1 MRCDCNDYTQS
12 PTAPALKRRG
22 DEPMETL
29 WQDIRFGFR
38 ILFKSPA
45 FTIVAAL
52 SLALGIGAN
61 TAVFSIINASLLKPL
76 PVEEPTALVSLFT
89 TDVKNPGNLPTSHLN
104 YVDYRDQNQV
114 FSGLLAYSFAQLSL
128 TRGETTEPVF
138 GLVVSGNYFDV
149 LGVKAALGRAF
160 MPDEDKTP
168 GAQPVVVLSHGLWQ
182 RSFGG
187 DTNLV
192 GKTISLNRHDFTVIG
207 IAPEGFTGT
216 NLGPGPDLW
225 VPMMMHDQAQPGFDW
240 YNERR
245 GLFLNLIGRLKPGVS
260 VEQAQASLKN
270 FAGQLAQSFPKD
282 NEGRGAKV
290 VPLLQARIDPDGSG
304 QLLLASGVMMA
315 VVALVL
321 LIACANIANLLLARA
336 SARRKEIAMRLAL
349 GAGRARLIRQ
359 LLTESLVLSLVGGV
373 VGFLVAFWAKDM
385 LRSFDPVGMGP
396 NAPPVAT
403 LNFRVLGFTLLV
415 SLLSGVIFGLAPAL
429 QASKP
434 DLALTLKGET
444 SAPDRRAFG
453 FNLRK
458 ALVVI
463 QVALSLV
470 SLISAGLFVRSL
482 RNAQAIKPGFITDNI
497 LLAGFNLGREGMAKP
512 QGVNFERQL
521 VERAAALPG
530 VQAVTIASSRPF
542 GGGTL
547 RTVFLEGQ
555 ASTPNGRGVLVQL
568 NNVGLRFFET
578 LGIPLLQ
585 GRDFSEQDGESAP
598 QVVIINETM
607 ARRFW
612 PNQDAIGKRF
622 KFFGEEFYREVVG
635 VARDTKYNGL
645 TEANT
650 PFIYVPLLQNCS
662 GAGTLHVRATG
673 DAAQITAAVR
683 GVAKELAANVP
694 LLNVQT
700 LSDRVDQ
707 SLDGQR
713 SQTRLLAFFG
723 LLALLLSSIGIYGV
737 MAYSVAQR
745 TREIGIRMAL
755 GARSQNVLSLVVRQ
769 GMALVMGGV
778 ALGLIAAFAVT
789 RLIGSLLFGVGAA
802 DSATFVAA
810 SLLLVGVAALA
821 GYLPARRATK
831 VDPLIALRQD

>member
-1 MRCDCNDYTQS
+1 
-12 PTAPALKRRG
+12 
-22 DEPMETL
+22 METL

-45 FTIVAAL
+45 FTLVAAL

-76 PVEEPTALVSLFT
+76 PVGEPERLASVFT
-89 TDVKNPGNLPTSHLN
+89 TDTKNPGNLPTSHLN

-114 FSGLLAYSFAQLSL
+114 FSGLLAYSFAQVSL

-149 LGVKAALGRAF
+149 LGVKAAMGRTF
-160 MPDEDKTP
+160 MPHEDKTP
-168 GAQPVVVLSHGLWQ
+168 GAHPVAVLSHGLWQ

-187 DTNLV
+187 DPNLV
-192 GKTISLNRHDFTVIG
+192 GKTISLNRHDFTVVG
-207 IAPEGFTGT
+207 IVPEGFTGT
-216 NLGPGPDLW
+216 DLGPGPDLW
-225 VPMMMHDQAQPGFDW
+225 VPMMMHEQAQPGLDW
-240 YNERR
+240 YDGRR

-260 VEQAQASLKN
+260 AEQAQASLKI

-282 NEGRGAKV
+282 NEGRSAKI

-373 VGFLVAFWAKDM
+373 VGFLVAFWAKNL
-385 LRSFDPVGMGP
+385 LRSFDPVGGGP

-429 QASKP
+429 QSSKP
-434 DLALTLKGET
+434 DLVLTLKGET
-444 SAPDRRAFG
+444 PAPTRRAFG

-482 RNAQAIKPGFITDNI
+482 RNAQAINPGFITDNI

-512 QGVNFERQL
+512 QGVNFQRQL
-521 VERAAALPG
+521 VERVAALPG

-542 GGGTL
+542 GGGIL
-547 RTVFLEGQ
+547 RSVFLEGQ
-555 ASTPNGRGVLVQL
+555 APTPNGRGVLVQL
-568 NNVGLRFFET
+568 NNVELRFFET

-585 GRDFSEQDGESAP
+585 GRDFREQDGESAP

-650 PFIYVPLLQNCS
+650 PFIYVPLLQNYA

-673 DAAQITAAVR
+673 DAAQVTAAVR
-683 GVAKELAANVP
+683 GVAKELAPNLP

-755 GARSQNVLSLVVRQ
+755 GARSQNVLSLVVSQ

-778 ALGLIAAFAVT
+778 ALGLIGAFAVT
-789 RLIGSLLFGVGAA
+789 RLIGSLLFKVGAA
-802 DSATFVAA
+802 DPATFVAA
-810 SLLLVGVAALA
+810 SSLLVGVAALA

-831 VDPLIALRQD
+831 VDPLIALRHD

>member
-1 MRCDCNDYTQS
+1 
-12 PTAPALKRRG
+12 
-22 DEPMETL
+22 METI

-38 ILFKSPA
+38 ILLKSPA
-45 FTIVAAL
+45 FTLVAAL

-61 TAVFSIINASLLKPL
+61 TAVFSIINASLLKQL
-76 PVEEPTALVSLFT
+76 PVEEPERLVSVFT
-89 TDVKNPGNLPTSHLN
+89 TDAKNPGNLPTSHLN

-114 FSGLLAYSFAQLSL
+114 FSSLLAYTFAQVSL

-160 MPDEDKTP
+160 LPNEDKTP
-168 GAQPVVVLSHGLWQ
+168 GASPVVVLSHGLWQ

-187 DTNLV
+187 DASLV
-192 GKTISLNRHDFTVIG
+192 GKTISLNRHDFTVVG
-207 IAPEGFTGT
+207 IFPEGFTGT
-216 NLGPGPDLW
+216 DLGPGPDLW
-225 VPMMMHDQAQPGFDW
+225 VPMMMHDQVQPGFDW

-245 GLFLNLIGRLKPGVS
+245 GLFLNLVGRLKPGVS
-260 VEQAQASLKN
+260 AEQAQASLKI

-282 NEGRGAKV
+282 NEGRGAKI

-304 QLLLASGVMMA
+304 QLLLASGVMMG

-359 LLTESLVLSLVGGV
+359 LLTESLVLSLVGGLA
-373 VGFLVAFWAKDM
+373 GFLTAFWARDL
-385 LRSFDPVGMGP
+385 LRSFDPVDGGP
-396 NAPPVAT
+396 NTPPVAT
-403 LNFRVLGFTLLV
+403 LNFRVLGFTLLI
-415 SLLSGVIFGLAPAL
+415 SLLSGIIFGLAPAL

-434 DLALTLKGET
+434 DLVLTLKGET
-444 SAPDRRAFG
+444 SAPVRRAFG
-453 FNLRK
+453 FNLRQV
-458 ALVVI
+458 LVVI

-470 SLISAGLFVRSL
+470 ALISAGLFVRSL
-482 RNAQAIKPGFITDNI
+482 RNAQTVNPGFITENI
-497 LLAGFNLGREGMAKP
+497 LLADFNLGREGIAKP
-512 QGVNFERQL
+512 QGVNFQRQL
-521 VERAAALPG
+521 VERVAALPG
-530 VQAVTIASSRPF
+530 AQAVTIASNSPF
-542 GGGTL
+542 GGGLL
-547 RTVFLEGQ
+547 RSVFLEDQ
-555 ASTPNGRGVLVQL
+555 APAPNGRGVLVQL

-578 LGIPLLQ
+578 LGIPLIA
-585 GRDFSEQDGESAP
+585 GRDFSEQDGENAP
-598 QVVIINETM
+598 RVVIINQTM
-607 ARRFW
+607 AKRFW

-622 KFFGEEFYREVVG
+622 RFFGDEFYREVIG

-645 TEANT
+645 TEASI
-650 PFIYVPLLQNCS
+650 PFIYAPLLQNYAD
-662 GAGTLHVRATG
+662 AGTLHVRATG
-673 DAAQITAAVR
+673 SAAQIAGAVR
-683 GVAKELAANVP
+683 GVAKDLAANVP

-700 LSDRVDQ
+700 LGDRIDQ
-707 SLDGQR
+707 SLDGTR
-713 SQTRLLAFFG
+713 AQTRLLAFFG

-769 GMALVMGGV
+769 GMTLVVSGV

-789 RLIGSLLFGVGAA
+789 RLVGSLLFGVGAA
-802 DSATFVAA
+802 DPATFVIA
-810 SLLLVGVAALA
+810 SLSLVGVAALA

>member
-1 MRCDCNDYTQS
+1 
-12 PTAPALKRRG
+12 
-22 DEPMETL
+22 METL
-29 WQDIRFGFR
+29 WQDVRFGFR

-45 FTIVAAL
+45 FTLVAAL

-61 TAVFSIINASLLKPL
+61 TAVFSIINDSLLKPL
-76 PVEEPTALVSLFT
+76 PVEEPGRLVSVFT
-89 TDVKNPGNLPTSHLN
+89 TDVKNPGNLSTSHLN

-114 FSGLLAYSFAQLSL
+114 FSGLLAYTFAQLSL
-128 TRGETTEPVF
+128 TKEETTEPVF

-149 LGVKAALGRAF
+149 LGVKAALGRTF
-160 MPDEDKTP
+160 MPDEDQTP
-168 GAQPVVVLSHGLWQ
+168 GAHPVVALSHGLWQ

-192 GKTISLNRHDFTVIG
+192 GKTISLNRHDFTVVG
-207 IAPEGFTGT
+207 IVPEGFTGT

-225 VPMMMHDQAQPGFDW
+225 VPMMMHDQVQPGFDW

-260 VEQAQASLKN
+260 VEQAQSSLKI
-270 FAGQLAQSFPKD
+270 FAGQLAQDYPRD
-282 NEGRGAKV
+282 NEGRSAKI

-304 QLLLASGVMMA
+304 QLMLASGMMMA

-336 SARRKEIAMRLAL
+336 SARRKEIAVRLAL
-349 GAGRARLIRQ
+349 GAGRRRLIRQ
-359 LLTESLVLSLVGGV
+359 LLTESLVLSLIGGV
-373 VGFLVAFWAKDM
+373 VGFLVAFWARDL
-385 LRSFDPVGMGP
+385 LRSFDPVGGGP
-396 NAPPVAT
+396 NAPPVAA
-403 LNFRVLGFTLLV
+403 LNFRVLGFTLLI

-434 DLALTLKGET
+434 DLVLTLKGET
-444 SAPDRRAFG
+444 SAAARRAFG

-482 RNAQAIKPGFITDNI
+482 RNAQAINPGFITDNI

-512 QGVNFERQL
+512 QGVNFQRQL
-521 VERAAALPG
+521 VERTAALPG
-530 VQAVTIASSRPF
+530 AQAVTIASGRPF
-542 GGGTL
+542 GGGIM
-547 RTVFLEGQ
+547 RSVFLEGQ
-555 ASTPNGRGVLVQL
+555 APTPNGRGVLVQL

-585 GRDFSEQDGESAP
+585 GRDFSEQDGEGAP

-612 PNQDAIGKRF
+612 PNQGAIGKRF
-622 KFFGEEFYREVVG
+622 KFFGDEFYREVVG
-635 VARDTKYNGL
+635 VARDTKYNSL

-650 PFIYVPLLQNCS
+650 PFIYVPLLQNYS
-662 GAGTLHVRATG
+662 DAGALHVRATG
-673 DAAQITAAVR
+673 DAAQISAAVR
-683 GVAKELAANVP
+683 GVAKELAPNLP

-700 LSDRVDQ
+700 LSDRIDQ
-707 SLDGQR
+707 SLNGQR

-789 RLIGSLLFGVGAA
+789 RLIGSLLFRITAA
-802 DSATFVAA
+802 DPVTFVIA
-810 SLLLVGVAALA
+810 SLLLVGVGALA

-831 VDPLIALRQD
+831 VDPLIALRHE

>member
-1 MRCDCNDYTQS
+1 
-12 PTAPALKRRG
+12 
-22 DEPMETL
+22 METL

-45 FTIVAAL
+45 FTLVAAL

-76 PVEEPTALVSLFT
+76 PVEEPERLVSLFT
-89 TDVKNPGNLPTSHLN
+89 TDVGRPGNLPTSHLN

-114 FSGLLAYSFAQLSL
+114 FSGLLAYTFAQVSL

-138 GLVVSGNYFDV
+138 GLVVSGDYFDV
-149 LGVKAALGRAF
+149 LGVKAASGRTF
-160 MPDEDKTP
+160 MPHEDKTP
-168 GAQPVVVLSHGLWQ
+168 GAHPVVVLSHGLWQ

-187 DTNLV
+187 DPNLV
-192 GKTISLNRHDFTVIG
+192 GKTISLNRHDFTVVG
-207 IAPEGFTGT
+207 IVPEGFTGID
-216 NLGPGPDLW
+216 LGPGPDLW

-240 YNERR
+240 YNTRR
-245 GLFLNLIGRLKPGVS
+245 GLFLILVGRLKPGVS
-260 VEQAQASLKN
+260 VSQAQASLKN
-270 FAGQLAQSFPKD
+270 FSGQLAQSYPKD
-282 NEGRGAKV
+282 NEGRSAKI

-304 QLLLASGVMMA
+304 QLLLASGVMMG

-373 VGFLVAFWAKDM
+373 VGFLVAFWAKDF
-385 LRSFDPVGMGP
+385 LGAFDPVGGGP

-415 SLLSGVIFGLAPAL
+415 SILSGVIFGLAPAL

-434 DLALTLKGET
+434 DLVLTLKGET
-444 SAPDRRAFG
+444 PAPARRAFG

-482 RNAQAIKPGFITDNI
+482 RNAQAVNPGFITDNI
-497 LLAGFNLGREGMAKP
+497 LLAGFNLGREGIARP
-512 QGVNFERQL
+512 QGVNFQRQL
-521 VERAAALPG
+521 VERASSLPG
-530 VQAVTIASSRPF
+530 AQSVTIASNRPF
-542 GGGTL
+542 GGGFL
-547 RTVFLEGQ
+547 RSVFLEGQ
-555 ASTPNGRGVLVQL
+555 APTERGVLVQV

-578 LGIPLLQ
+578 LGIQLIK
-585 GRDFSEQDGESAP
+585 GRDFTERDGENAP
-598 QVVIINETM
+598 QVVIVNETM

-612 PNQDAIGKRF
+612 PNQDAVGKRF

-635 VARDTKYNGL
+635 VARDTKYNNL

-650 PFIYVPLLQNCS
+650 PFIYRPLLQNYAD
-662 GAGTLHVRATG
+662 AGTLHVRATG
-673 DAAQITAAVR
+673 DAAQITAALR
-683 GVAKELAANVP
+683 GVVKELAPNLP

-700 LSDRVDQ
+700 LGDRIDQ

-745 TREIGIRMAL
+745 TREIGIRMAM
-755 GARSQNVLSLVVRQ
+755 GARSRNVLSLVVRQ
-769 GMALVMGGV
+769 GMTLVMGGI
-778 ALGLIAAFAVT
+778 ALGLVGAFAAT
-789 RLIGSLLFGVGAA
+789 RLIGSLLFGVTAA
-802 DSATFVAA
+802 DPATFVVA

-831 VDPLIALRQD
+831 VDPLIALRHD

>member
-1 MRCDCNDYTQS
+1 
-12 PTAPALKRRG
+12 
-22 DEPMETL
+22 METL

-45 FTIVAAL
+45 FTLVAAL

-61 TAVFSIINASLLKPL
+61 TAVFSIINASLLKPM
-76 PVEEPTALVSLFT
+76 PVEEPGRLVSLFT
-89 TDVKNPGNLPTSHLN
+89 TDTKNPGNHPTSHLN

-114 FSGLLAYSFAQLSL
+114 FSGLLAYTFAQVSL

-149 LGVKAALGRAF
+149 LGVKAAMGRTF
-160 MPDEDKTP
+160 MPHEDKTP
-168 GAQPVVVLSHGLWQ
+168 GAHPVAVLSHGLWQ

-187 DTNLV
+187 DPNLV
-192 GKTISLNRHDFTVIG
+192 GKTISLNRHDFTVVG
-207 IAPEGFTGT
+207 IVPEGFTGT
-216 NLGPGPDLW
+216 DLGPGPDLW
-225 VPMMMHDQAQPGFDW
+225 VPMMMHNQTQPGFDW
-240 YNERR
+240 YDTRR
-245 GLFLNLIGRLKPGVS
+245 GLFLNLVGRLNPGVS
-260 VEQAQASLKN
+260 ASQAQASLKI
-270 FAGQLAQSFPKD
+270 FAGQLAQSYPRD
-282 NEGRGAKV
+282 NEGRSAKV
-290 VPLLQARIDPDGSG
+290 IPLLQARIDPDGSG

-359 LLTESLVLSLVGGV
+359 LLTESLVLSSVGGV
-373 VGFLVAFWAKDM
+373 VGFLVAFWAKDL
-385 LRSFDPVGMGP
+385 LRSFDPVGGGP
-396 NAPPVAT
+396 NAPPIAT

-434 DLALTLKGET
+434 DLVLTLKGET
-444 SAPDRRAFG
+444 SAPARRAFG

-463 QVALSLV
+463 QVGLSLV

-482 RNAQAIKPGFITDNI
+482 RNAQAINPGFITDNI
-497 LLAGFNLGREGMAKP
+497 LLAGFNLGRDGMAKP
-512 QGVNFERQL
+512 QGVNFQRQL
-521 VERAAALPG
+521 AERVTALPG

-542 GGGTL
+542 GGGL
-547 RTVFLEGQ
+547 MRSVFLEGQ
-555 ASTPNGRGVLVQL
+555 APTPNGRGVLVQL

-585 GRDFSEQDGESAP
+585 GRDFSEQDGEGAP

-650 PFIYVPLLQNCS
+650 PFIYVPLLQNYS

-683 GVAKELAANVP
+683 GVVKELAPNVP

-707 SLDGQR
+707 SLNGQR
-713 SQTRLLAFFG
+713 LQTRLLAFFG

-802 DSATFVAA
+802 DPATFVAA

-831 VDPLIALRQD
+831 VDPLIALRHD

>member
-1 MRCDCNDYTQS
+1 
-12 PTAPALKRRG
+12 
-22 DEPMETL
+22 METL
-29 WQDIRFGFR
+29 WQDVRFGFR
-38 ILFKSPA
+38 ILLKSPA
-45 FTIVAAL
+45 FTLVAAL

-76 PVEEPTALVSLFT
+76 PVEEPERLASVFT
-89 TDVKNPGNLPTSHLN
+89 TDAKNPGNLPTSHLN

-114 FSGLLAYSFAQLSL
+114 FSGLLAYSFAQVSL

-149 LGVKAALGRAF
+149 LGVKAALGRTF

-168 GAQPVVVLSHGLWQ
+168 GAHPVVVLSHGLWQ

-192 GKTISLNRHDFTVIG
+192 GKTISVNRHDFTVIG
-207 IAPEGFTGT
+207 IVPEGFSGT
-216 NLGPGPDLW
+216 DLGPGPDLW
-225 VPMMMHDQAQPGFDW
+225 VPMMMHDQAQPGFDF

-245 GLFLNLIGRLKPGVS
+245 ALILNLIGRLKPGVTLQ
-260 VEQAQASLKN
+260 QAQASLKI

-282 NEGRGAKV
+282 NEGRGAKT

-349 GAGRARLIRQ
+349 GAGRGRLIRQ
-359 LLTESLVLSLVGGV
+359 LLTESLVLSLVGGM
-373 VGFLVAFWAKDM
+373 VGFLVAFWAKD
-385 LRSFDPVGMGP
+385 LLSSFDPVGGGP

-434 DLALTLKGET
+434 DLLLTLKGET
-444 SAPDRRAFG
+444 TGPIRRAFG

-458 ALVVI
+458 ALVMV

-482 RNAQAIKPGFITDNI
+482 SNAQAVNPGFITDSI
-497 LLAGFNLGREGMAKP
+497 LLTGFNLGREGMARP
-512 QGVNFERQL
+512 QGLNFQRQL
-521 VERAAALPG
+521 VERVGALPG
-530 VQAVTIASSRPF
+530 SRSVTIASNRPF
-542 GGGTL
+542 GGGFSH
-547 RTVFLEGQ
+547 TVFPEGQ
-555 ASTPNGRGVLVQL
+555 APSERGVFVQV

-578 LGIPLLQ
+578 LGIPLIT
-585 GRDFSEQDGESAP
+585 GRDFTEQDGENAP
-598 QVVIINETM
+598 QVVIVNETM

-612 PNQDAIGKRF
+612 PNQNAIGKRF
-622 KFFGEEFYREVVG
+622 KFFGEESYREVVG
-635 VARDTKYNGL
+635 VARDTKYNSL

-650 PFIYVPLLQNCS
+650 PFIYLPLLQNYAD
-662 GAGTLHVRATG
+662 AGTLHVRATG

-683 GVAKELAANVP
+683 GVVNELAPNLP

-700 LSDRVDQ
+700 LGDRIDQ
-707 SLDGQR
+707 SLDGPR
-713 SQTRLLAFFG
+713 AQTRLLAFFG

-755 GARSQNVLSLVVRQ
+755 GARSQNVLSLVVGQ
-769 GMALVMGGV
+769 EMALVGIGV

-802 DSATFVAA
+802 DPVTFVIA
-810 SLLLVGVAALA
+810 SLLLVSVAALA

-831 VDPLIALRQD
+831 VDPLIALRHE

>member
-1 MRCDCNDYTQS
+1 
-12 PTAPALKRRG
+12 
-22 DEPMETL
+22 METI
-29 WQDIRFGFR
+29 WQDVRYGFR
-38 ILFKSPA
+38 ILFKSLA
-45 FTIVAAL
+45 FTLVAAL

-76 PVEEPTALVSLFT
+76 PVEEPERLASIFT
-89 TDVKNPGNLPTSHLN
+89 TDTKNPGNLPTSHLN

-114 FSGLLAYSFAQLSL
+114 FSSLLASTGAGLSL
-128 TRGETTEPVF
+128 TRGETIEPVF

-160 MPDEDKTP
+160 LPDEDKTP
-168 GAQPVVVLSHGLWQ
+168 GARPVVVLSHGLWQ

-187 DTNLV
+187 DASLV
-192 GKTISLNRHDFTVIG
+192 GKTISLNRHDFTVVG
-207 IAPEGFTGT
+207 IVPEGFTGT
-216 NLGPGPDLW
+216 DLGPGPDLW
-225 VPMMMHDQAQPGFDW
+225 VPMMMHDQVQPGFDW

-260 VEQAQASLKN
+260 AEQAQASLKN

-282 NEGRGAKV
+282 NEGRSAKV

-373 VGFLVAFWAKDM
+373 VGFLVALWARD
-385 LRSFDPVGMGP
+385 LLGAFDPVGGGP
-396 NAPPVAT
+396 NAPPIAT

-434 DLALTLKGET
+434 DLVLTLKGET
-444 SAPDRRAFG
+444 SAPARRAFG

-458 ALVVI
+458 SLVVI

-482 RNAQAIKPGFITDNI
+482 RNAQATNPGFITENI
-497 LLAGFNLGREGMAKP
+497 LLAGFNLGREGMDKP
-512 QGVNFERQL
+512 QGVNFQRQL
-521 VERAAALPG
+521 AERVAALPG
-530 VQAVTIASSRPF
+530 VKAVTIASSRPF
-542 GGGTL
+542 GGGIM
-547 RTVFLEGQ
+547 RSVFLEGQ
-555 ASTPNGRGVLVQL
+555 APAPNGRGVLVQL
-568 NNVGLRFFET
+568 NNVGLRFFES

-585 GRDFSEQDGESAP
+585 GRDFSERDDENAP
-598 QVVIINETM
+598 KVVIINETM

-635 VARDTKYNGL
+635 VARDAKYNDL

-650 PFIYVPLLQNCS
+650 PFIYTPLLQNYS
-662 GAGTLHVRATG
+662 NAGTLHVRTTG
-673 DAAQITAAVR
+673 DATQINAAVR
-683 GVAKELAANVP
+683 GVAKELAANVS

-700 LSDRVDQ
+700 LGARIDQ
-707 SLDGQR
+707 SLDGPR
-713 SQTRLLAFFG
+713 AQTRLLAFFG

-755 GARSQNVLSLVVRQ
+755 GARSQNVLSMVVRQ
-769 GMALVMGGV
+769 GMTLVTIGV

-802 DSATFVAA
+802 DPVTFVIA
-810 SLLLVGVAALA
+810 SLLLLFVAALA

-831 VDPLIALRQD
+831 VDPLIALRHD

>member
-1 MRCDCNDYTQS
+1 
-12 PTAPALKRRG
+12 
-22 DEPMETL
+22 METL

-45 FTIVAAL
+45 FTLVAAL

-61 TAVFSIINASLLKPL
+61 TAVFSIINDSLLKPL
-76 PVEEPTALVSLFT
+76 PVEEPERLLSLFT
-89 TDVKNPGNLPTSHLN
+89 TDAKNPGNLETSHLN
-104 YVDYRDQNQV
+104 YIDYRDQNQV
-114 FSGLLAYSFAQLSL
+114 FSGLLAYTFAQVSL
-128 TRGETTEPVF
+128 TRGETSEPVF

-149 LGVKAALGRAF
+149 LGVKAAMGRTF
-160 MPDEDKTP
+160 MPHEDKTP
-168 GAQPVVVLSHGLWQ
+168 GAHPVVALSHRLWQ
-182 RSFGG
+182 RRFGG
-187 DTNLV
+187 DPNLV
-192 GKTISLNRHDFTVIG
+192 GKTISLNRHDFTVVG
-207 IAPEGFTGT
+207 IIPEGFTGT
-216 NLGPGPDLW
+216 DLGPGPDLW
-225 VPMMMHDQAQPGFDW
+225 VPMMMHEQAQPGFDW

-245 GLFLNLIGRLKPGVS
+245 GLFLFLIGRLKPGVS
-260 VEQAQASLKN
+260 ASQAQASLKV
-270 FAGQLAQSFPKD
+270 FADQLAQSYPKD
-282 NEGRGAKV
+282 NNGRGARV

-336 SARRKEIAMRLAL
+336 SARRKEIAVRLAL

-373 VGFLVAFWAKDM
+373 IGFLVAFWAKDL
-385 LRSFDPVGMGP
+385 LRSFDPVGGGP
-396 NAPPVAT
+396 NAPPIAT

-434 DLALTLKGET
+434 DLVLTLKGET
-444 SAPDRRAFG
+444 SALARRAFG

-482 RNAQAIKPGFITDNI
+482 RNAQAVNPGFITDNI
-497 LLAGFNLGREGMAKP
+497 LLAGFNLGREGMDRS
-512 QGVNFERQL
+512 QGVNFQRQL
-521 VERAAALPG
+521 VARASSLPG
-530 VQAVTIASSRPF
+530 SQSVTIASSRPF
-542 GGGTL
+542 GGGIF
-547 RTVFLEGQ
+547 RSVFLEGE
-555 ASTPNGRGVLVQL
+555 APDERGVLVQL

-578 LGIPLLQ
+578 LGIPLIT
-585 GRDFSEQDGESAP
+585 GRDFTERDAENAP
-598 QVVIINETM
+598 HVVVVNETM

-612 PNQDAIGKRF
+612 PNQSAVGKRF
-622 KFFGEEFYREVVG
+622 KFFGEEFYREIVG

-645 TEANT
+645 TESNT
-650 PFIYVPLLQNCS
+650 PFIYVPLLQNYAD
-662 GAGTLHVRATG
+662 AGTLHVRAAG

-683 GVAKELAANVP
+683 GVVKELAPSLP
-694 LLNVQT
+694 LLEVQT
-700 LSDRVDQ
+700 LSDRIDQ
-707 SLDGQR
+707 SLNGQR

-755 GARSQNVLSLVVRQ
+755 GARSQNVLSLIIKQ
-769 GMALVMGGV
+769 GMALVVSGV
-778 ALGLIAAFAVT
+778 ALGLIAGFVVT
-789 RLIGSLLFGVGAA
+789 RLIGSLLFGVTAA
-802 DSATFVAA
+802 DPMTFAVT

-821 GYLPARRATK
+821 GYLPARWATK

>member
-1 MRCDCNDYTQS
+1 
-12 PTAPALKRRG
+12 
-22 DEPMETL
+22 METL

-45 FTIVAAL
+45 FTLVAAL

-76 PVEEPTALVSLFT
+76 PVEEPERLLSLFT
-89 TDVKNPGNLPTSHLN
+89 TDAKNPGNLETSHLN
-104 YVDYRDQNQV
+104 YIDYRDQNQV
-114 FSGLLAYSFAQLSL
+114 FSGLLAYTFAQVSL
-128 TRGETTEPVF
+128 TRGETSEPVF

-149 LGVKAALGRAF
+149 LGVKAAMGRTF
-160 MPDEDKTP
+160 MPHEDKTP
-168 GAQPVVVLSHGLWQ
+168 GAHPVVALSHRLWQ
-182 RSFGG
+182 RRFGG
-187 DTNLV
+187 DPNLV
-192 GKTISLNRHDFTVIG
+192 GKTISLNRHDFTVVG
-207 IAPEGFTGT
+207 IIPEGFTGT
-216 NLGPGPDLW
+216 DLGPGPDLW
-225 VPMMMHDQAQPGFDW
+225 VPMMMHEQAQPGFDW

-245 GLFLNLIGRLKPGVS
+245 GLFLFLIGRLKPGVS
-260 VEQAQASLKN
+260 ASQAQASLKV
-270 FAGQLAQSFPKD
+270 FADQLAQSYPKD
-282 NEGRGAKV
+282 NNGRGARV

-304 QLLLASGVMMA
+304 QLLLASGVMMV

-336 SARRKEIAMRLAL
+336 SARRKEIAVRLAL

-373 VGFLVAFWAKDM
+373 IGFLVAFWAKDL
-385 LRSFDPVGMGP
+385 LRSFDPVGGGP
-396 NAPPVAT
+396 NAPPIAT

-434 DLALTLKGET
+434 DLVLTLKGET
-444 SAPDRRAFG
+444 SALARRAFG

-482 RNAQAIKPGFITDNI
+482 RNAQAVNPGFITDNI
-497 LLAGFNLGREGMAKP
+497 LLAGFNLGREGMDRS
-512 QGVNFERQL
+512 QGANFQRQL
-521 VERAAALPG
+521 VERASSLPG
-530 VQAVTIASSRPF
+530 SQSVTIASSRPF
-542 GGGTL
+542 GGGIW
-547 RTVFLEGQ
+547 RSVFLEGQ
-555 ASTPNGRGVLVQL
+555 APDERGVFVQL

-578 LGIPLLQ
+578 LGIPLIT
-585 GRDFSEQDGESAP
+585 GRDFTERDAENAP
-598 QVVIINETM
+598 HVVVVNETM

-612 PNQDAIGKRF
+612 PNQSAVGKRF

-635 VARDTKYNGL
+635 VARDTKYNDL

-650 PFIYVPLLQNCS
+650 PFIYVPLLQNYAD
-662 GAGTLHVRATG
+662 AGTLHVRAAG

-683 GVAKELAANVP
+683 GVVKELAPN
-694 LLNVQT
+694 LLLLDVQT
-700 LSDRVDQ
+700 LSNRIDQ
-707 SLDGQR
+707 SLNGQR

-755 GARSQNVLSLVVRQ
+755 GARSQNVLSLIIKQ
-769 GMALVMGGV
+769 GMALVVSGV
-778 ALGLIAAFAVT
+778 ALGLIAAFVVT
-789 RLIGSLLFGVGAA
+789 RLIGSLLFGVTAA
-802 DSATFVAA
+802 DPMTFAVT

>member
-1 MRCDCNDYTQS
+1 M
-12 PTAPALKRRG
+12 G
-22 DEPMETL
+22 TL
-29 WQDIRFGFR
+29 WQDVRFGFR

-61 TAVFSIINASLLKPL
+61 TAVFSIINAALLKPL
-76 PVEEPTALVSLFT
+76 PVEEPESLVSLFT
-89 TDVKNPGNLPTSHLN
+89 TDAKNPGNLPTSHLN

-114 FSGLLAYSFAQLSL
+114 FSSLLAYTFAQVSL
-128 TRGETTEPVF
+128 TKGETPEPVF
-138 GLVVSGNYFDV
+138 GLVVSGNYFDL
-149 LGVKAALGRAF
+149 LGVKPALGRAF
-160 MPDEDKTP
+160 LPEEDKTP
-168 GAQPVVVLSHGLWQ
+168 GASPVVVLSHGLWQ

-192 GKTISLNRHDFTVIG
+192 GKTISLNRHDFTVVG
-207 IAPEGFTGT
+207 IVPEGFTGT
-216 NLGPGPDLW
+216 DLGPGPDLW

-245 GLFLNLIGRLKPGVS
+245 GLFLNLIGRLKPGVTLQ
-260 VEQAQASLKN
+260 QAQASLKM

-282 NEGRGAKV
+282 NEGRSAKI

-349 GAGRARLIRQ
+349 GAGRVRLIRQ

-373 VGFLVAFWAKDM
+373 VGFLVALWARDL
-385 LRSFDPVGMGP
+385 LRSFDPVGGGP
-396 NAPPVAT
+396 NAPPIAT

-434 DLALTLKGET
+434 DLVLTLKGET
-444 SAPDRRAFG
+444 SAPARRTFG

-482 RNAQAIKPGFITDNI
+482 RNAQAINPGFITDNI

-512 QGVNFERQL
+512 QGVAFQRQL

-530 VQAVTIASSRPF
+530 VQAATIASSRPF
-542 GGGTL
+542 GGGI
-547 RTVFLEGQ
+547 RRSVFLEGQ
-555 ASTPNGRGVLVQL
+555 APTPNGRGVLVQL

-585 GRDFSEQDGESAP
+585 GRDFSERDDENAP

-635 VARDTKYNGL
+635 VARDTKYNDL

-650 PFIYVPLLQNCS
+650 PFIYAPLLQNYS
-662 GAGTLHVRATG
+662 NAGALHVRTTG
-673 DAAQITAAVR
+673 DATQITAAVR
-683 GVAKELAANVP
+683 GVAKELAANVS
-694 LLNVQT
+694 LLDVQT
-700 LSDRVDQ
+700 LGDRIDQ
-707 SLDGQR
+707 SLDGPR
-713 SQTRLLAFFG
+713 AQTRLLAFFG

-737 MAYSVAQR
+737 MAYSIAQR

-755 GARSQNVLSLVVRQ
+755 GARTQNVLSMVIRQ
-769 GMALVMGGV
+769 GMTLVGIGV

-802 DSATFVAA
+802 DPVTFVIA
-810 SLLLVGVAALA
+810 SLLLVSVAALA

-831 VDPLIALRQD
+831 VDPLIALRHE

>member
-1 MRCDCNDYTQS
+1 
-12 PTAPALKRRG
+12 
-22 DEPMETL
+22 METL

-76 PVEEPTALVSLFT
+76 PVEEPERLASVFT
-89 TDVKNPGNLPTSHLN
+89 TDTKNPGNLPTSHLN

-114 FSGLLAYSFAQLSL
+114 FSGLLAYTFAQVSL

-138 GLVVSGNYFDV
+138 GLVVSGDYFDV
-149 LGVKAALGRAF
+149 LGVKAAMGRTF

-168 GAQPVVVLSHGLWQ
+168 GAHPVVVLSHGLWQ

-192 GKTISLNRHDFTVIG
+192 GKTISLNRHDFTVVG
-207 IAPEGFTGT
+207 IVPEGFSGT
-216 NLGPGPDLW
+216 DLGPGPDLW
-225 VPMMMHDQAQPGFDW
+225 VPMMMHEQAQPGFDW

-260 VEQAQASLKN
+260 VSQAQASLKI

-282 NEGRGAKV
+282 NEGRSAKI

-373 VGFLVAFWAKDM
+373 VGFLAAFWAKN
-385 LRSFDPVGMGP
+385 LLSSFDPVGGGP
-396 NAPPVAT
+396 NASPVAT

-434 DLALTLKGET
+434 DLVLTLKGET
-444 SAPDRRAFG
+444 SAPIRRAFG

-482 RNAQAIKPGFITDNI
+482 RNAQAINPGFITDHI

-512 QGVNFERQL
+512 QGVSFQRQL
-521 VERAAALPG
+521 VERVAALPG

-542 GGGTL
+542 GGGIL
-547 RTVFLEGQ
+547 RSVFLEGQ
-555 ASTPNGRGVLVQL
+555 APMPNGRGVLVQL

-578 LGIPLLQ
+578 LGVTLLQ

-612 PNQDAIGKRF
+612 PNQGAIGKRF
-622 KFFGEEFYREVVG
+622 RFFGEEFYREVVG

-650 PFIYVPLLQNCS
+650 PFIYVPLLQNYA

-683 GVAKELAANVP
+683 GVAKELAPNLP
-694 LLNVQT
+694 LLNVET
-700 LSDRVDQ
+700 LSDRIDQ

-778 ALGLIAAFAVT
+778 ALGLIGAFAVT
-789 RLIGSLLFGVGAA
+789 RLIGSLLFGVTAA
-802 DSATFVAA
+802 DPATFVAA

-831 VDPLIALRQD
+831 VDPLIALRHD

>member
-1 MRCDCNDYTQS
+1 
-12 PTAPALKRRG
+12 
-22 DEPMETL
+22 METL

-45 FTIVAAL
+45 FTLVAAL

-76 PVEEPTALVSLFT
+76 PVEEPERLLSLFT
-89 TDVKNPGNLPTSHLN
+89 TDAKNPGNLETSHLN
-104 YVDYRDQNQV
+104 YIDYRDQNQV
-114 FSGLLAYSFAQLSL
+114 FSGLLAYTFAQVSL
-128 TRGETTEPVF
+128 TRGETSEPVF

-149 LGVKAALGRAF
+149 LGVKAAMGRTF
-160 MPDEDKTP
+160 MPHEDKTP
-168 GAQPVVVLSHGLWQ
+168 GAHPVVALSHRLWQ
-182 RSFGG
+182 RRFGG
-187 DTNLV
+187 DPNLV
-192 GKTISLNRHDFTVIG
+192 GKTISLNRHDFTVVG
-207 IAPEGFTGT
+207 IIPEGFTGT
-216 NLGPGPDLW
+216 DLGPGPDLW
-225 VPMMMHDQAQPGFDW
+225 VPMMMHEQAQPGFDW

-245 GLFLNLIGRLKPGVS
+245 GLFLFLIGRLKPGVS
-260 VEQAQASLKN
+260 ASQAQASLKV
-270 FAGQLAQSFPKD
+270 FADQLAQSYPKD
-282 NEGRGAKV
+282 NNGRGARV

-304 QLLLASGVMMA
+304 QLLLASGVMMV

-336 SARRKEIAMRLAL
+336 SARRKEIAVRLAL

-373 VGFLVAFWAKDM
+373 IGFLVAFWAKDL
-385 LRSFDPVGMGP
+385 LRSFDPVGGGP
-396 NAPPVAT
+396 NAPPIAT

-434 DLALTLKGET
+434 DLVLTLKGET
-444 SAPDRRAFG
+444 SALARRAFG

-463 QVALSLV
+463 QVALSIV

-482 RNAQAIKPGFITDNI
+482 RNAQAVNPGFITDNI
-497 LLAGFNLGREGMAKP
+497 LLAGFNLGREGMDRS
-512 QGVNFERQL
+512 QGANFQRQL
-521 VERAAALPG
+521 VERASSLPG
-530 VQAVTIASSRPF
+530 SQSVTIASSRPF
-542 GGGTL
+542 GGGIW
-547 RTVFLEGQ
+547 RSVFLEGQ
-555 ASTPNGRGVLVQL
+555 APDERGVFVQL

-578 LGIPLLQ
+578 LGIPLIT
-585 GRDFSEQDGESAP
+585 GRDFTERDAENAP
-598 QVVIINETM
+598 HVVVVNETM

-612 PNQDAIGKRF
+612 PNQSAVGKRF

-635 VARDTKYNGL
+635 VARDTKYNDL

-650 PFIYVPLLQNCS
+650 PFIYVPLLQNYAD
-662 GAGTLHVRATG
+662 AGTLHVRAAG

-683 GVAKELAANVP
+683 GVVKELAPN
-694 LLNVQT
+694 LLLLDVQT
-700 LSDRVDQ
+700 LSDRIDQ
-707 SLDGQR
+707 SLNGQR

-755 GARSQNVLSLVVRQ
+755 GARSQNVLSLIIKQ
-769 GMALVMGGV
+769 GMALVVSGV
-778 ALGLIAAFAVT
+778 ALGLIAAFVVT
-789 RLIGSLLFGVGAA
+789 RLIGSLLFGVTAA
-802 DSATFVAA
+802 DPMTFAVT

>member
-1 MRCDCNDYTQS
+1 
-12 PTAPALKRRG
+12 
-22 DEPMETL
+22 METL

-45 FTIVAAL
+45 FTLVAAL

-76 PVEEPTALVSLFT
+76 PVEEPERLLSLFT
-89 TDVKNPGNLPTSHLN
+89 TDAKNPGNLETSHLN
-104 YVDYRDQNQV
+104 YIDYRDQNQV
-114 FSGLLAYSFAQLSL
+114 FSGLLAYTFAQVSL
-128 TRGETTEPVF
+128 TRGETSEPVF

-149 LGVKAALGRAF
+149 LGVKAAMGRTF
-160 MPDEDKTP
+160 MPHEDKTP
-168 GAQPVVVLSHGLWQ
+168 GAHPVVALSHRLWQ
-182 RSFGG
+182 RRFGG
-187 DTNLV
+187 DPNLV
-192 GKTISLNRHDFTVIG
+192 GKTISLNRHDFTVVG
-207 IAPEGFTGT
+207 ITPEGFTGT
-216 NLGPGPDLW
+216 DLGPGPDLW
-225 VPMMMHDQAQPGFDW
+225 VPMMMHEQAQPGFDW
-240 YNERR
+240 YNGRR
-245 GLFLNLIGRLKPGVS
+245 GLFLFLIGRLKPGVS
-260 VEQAQASLKN
+260 VSQAQASLKV
-270 FAGQLAQSFPKD
+270 FADQLAQSYPKD
-282 NEGRGAKV
+282 NNGRSARV

-304 QLLLASGVMMA
+304 QLLLASGVMMV

-336 SARRKEIAMRLAL
+336 SARRKEIAVRLAL

-373 VGFLVAFWAKDM
+373 IGFLVAFWAKDL
-385 LRSFDPVGMGP
+385 LRSFDPVGGGP
-396 NAPPVAT
+396 NAPPIAT

-434 DLALTLKGET
+434 DLVLTLKGET
-444 SAPDRRAFG
+444 SALARRAFG

-482 RNAQAIKPGFITDNI
+482 RNAQAVNPGFITDNI
-497 LLAGFNLGREGMAKP
+497 LLAGFHLGREGMDRS
-512 QGVNFERQL
+512 QGVNFQRQL
-521 VERAAALPG
+521 VERASSLPG
-530 VQAVTIASSRPF
+530 SQSVTIASSRPF
-542 GGGTL
+542 GGGIW
-547 RTVFLEGQ
+547 RSVFLEGQ
-555 ASTPNGRGVLVQL
+555 APDDERGVFVQL

-578 LGIPLLQ
+578 LGIPLIT
-585 GRDFSEQDGESAP
+585 GRDFTERDAENAP
-598 QVVIINETM
+598 HVVVVNETM

-612 PNQDAIGKRF
+612 PNQSAVGKRF

-635 VARDTKYNGL
+635 VARDTKYNDL

-650 PFIYVPLLQNCS
+650 PFIYVPLLQNYA
-662 GAGTLHVRATG
+662 GAGTLHVRAAG

-683 GVAKELAANVP
+683 GVVKGLAPN
-694 LLNVQT
+694 LLLLEVQT
-700 LSDRVDQ
+700 LSDRIDQ
-707 SLDGQR
+707 SLNGQR

-755 GARSQNVLSLVVRQ
+755 GARSQNVLSFIMKQ
-769 GMALVMGGV
+769 GMALVVSGV
-778 ALGLIAAFAVT
+778 ALGLIAAFVVT
-789 RLIGSLLFGVGAA
+789 RLIGSLLFGVTAA
-802 DSATFVAA
+802 DPMTFAAT

>member
-1 MRCDCNDYTQS
+1 
-12 PTAPALKRRG
+12 
-22 DEPMETL
+22 METI

-76 PVEEPTALVSLFT
+76 PVEEPEHLMSVFT
-89 TDVKNPGNLPTSHLN
+89 TDAKNPGNLPTSHLN
-104 YVDYRDQNQV
+104 FIDYRDQNQV
-114 FSGLLAYSFAQLSL
+114 FSGLLAYTFAQVSL
-128 TRGETTEPVF
+128 TRGETTEPIF
-138 GLVVSGNYFDV
+138 GLVVSGAYFDV
-149 LGVKAALGRAF
+149 LGVKAASGRTF

-168 GAQPVVVLSHGLWQ
+168 GSHPVVVLSHGLWQ

-187 DTNLV
+187 DPNLV

-207 IAPEGFTGT
+207 IVPEGFTGT
-216 NLGPGPDLW
+216 DLGPGPDFW
-225 VPMMMHDQAQPGFDW
+225 VPMMMHNQAQPGFDW

-245 GLFLNLIGRLKPGVS
+245 GLFLFLIGRLKPGMN
-260 VEQAQASLKN
+260 VEQAQASLKK
-270 FAGQLAQSFPKD
+270 FAGQLAQSYPRE
-282 NEGRGAKV
+282 NEGRGARI
-290 VPLLQARIDPDGSG
+290 VPLLQARIDPDGTG
-304 QLLLASGVMMA
+304 QLLLASGVMMG

-349 GAGRARLIRQ
+349 GAGRGRLIRQ
-359 LLTESLVLSLVGGV
+359 LLTESLVLSLMGGV
-373 VGFLVAFWAKDM
+373 AGFLVAFWAKDL
-385 LRSFDPVGMGP
+385 LRSFDPVGGGP

-403 LNFRVLGFTLLV
+403 MNFRVLGFTLLV

-434 DLALTLKGET
+434 DLVLTLKGET
-444 SAPDRRAFG
+444 PAPTRRAFG

-482 RNAQAIKPGFITDNI
+482 RNAQAVNPGFITDNI
-497 LLAGFNLGREGMAKP
+497 LLAGFNLGREGMDRP
-512 QGVNFERQL
+512 QGVNFQRQL
-521 VERAAALPG
+521 VERVAALPG
-530 VQAVTIASSRPF
+530 AQSVTIASNRPF
-542 GGGTL
+542 GGGF
-547 RTVFLEGQ
+547 RRSVFLEGQ
-555 ASTPNGRGVLVQL
+555 APTERGVLVQV

-578 LGIPLLQ
+578 MGIQLIK
-585 GRDFSEQDGESAP
+585 GRDFTERDGENAP
-598 QVVIINETM
+598 QVVIVNETM

-612 PNQDAIGKRF
+612 PNQDAVGKRF
-622 KFFGEEFYREVVG
+622 RFFGDEFYREVVG
-635 VARDTKYNGL
+635 VARDTKYNSL
-645 TEANT
+645 TEANA
-650 PFIYVPLLQNCS
+650 PFIYMPLLQNYAD
-662 GAGTLHVRATG
+662 AGTLHVRATG
-673 DAAQITAAVR
+673 DAAQMTAAVR
-683 GVAKELAANVP
+683 DVAKELAPNVP

-700 LSDRVDQ
+700 LSDRIDQ

-745 TREIGIRMAL
+745 TREIGIRMAM
-755 GARSQNVLSLVVRQ
+755 GARSRNVLSLVVRQ
-769 GMALVMGGV
+769 GMTLVMVGV
-778 ALGLIAAFAVT
+778 ALGLIGAFAVT
-789 RLIGSLLFGVGAA
+789 RLIGSLLFGVTAA
-802 DSATFVAA
+802 DPATFVVA

-831 VDPLIALRQD
+831 VDPLIALRYD

>member
-1 MRCDCNDYTQS
+1 M
-12 PTAPALKRRG
+12 G
-22 DEPMETL
+22 TL
-29 WQDIRFGFR
+29 WQDVRFGFR

-61 TAVFSIINASLLKPL
+61 TAVFSIINAALLKPL
-76 PVEEPTALVSLFT
+76 PVEEPESLVSLFT
-89 TDVKNPGNLPTSHLN
+89 TDAKNPGNLPTSHLN

-114 FSGLLAYSFAQLSL
+114 FSGLLAYSFAQVSL

-138 GLVVSGNYFDV
+138 GLVASGNYFDV
-149 LGVKAALGRAF
+149 LGVKAALGRTF

-168 GAQPVVVLSHGLWQ
+168 GAHPVVVLSHGLWQ

-192 GKTISLNRHDFTVIG
+192 GKTISVNRHDFTVIG
-207 IAPEGFTGT
+207 IVPEGFSGT
-216 NLGPGPDLW
+216 DLGPGPDFW
-225 VPMMMHDQAQPGFDW
+225 VPMMMHDQAQPGFDF
-240 YNERR
+240 YNSRR
-245 GLFLNLIGRLKPGVS
+245 ALILNLIGRLKPGVALQ
-260 VEQAQASLKN
+260 QAQASLKI
-270 FAGQLAQSFPKD
+270 FTGQLAQSFPKD
-282 NEGRGAKV
+282 NEGRGAKI

-321 LIACANIANLLLARA
+321 LIACANIANLLMARA

-359 LLTESLVLSLVGGV
+359 LLTESLVLSLVGGAL
-373 VGFLVAFWAKDM
+373 GFLAAFWAKD
-385 LRSFDPVGMGP
+385 LLSSFDPVGGGP
-396 NAPPVAT
+396 NVPPVAT
-403 LNFRVLGFTLLV
+403 LNFRF
-415 SLLSGVIFGLAPAL
+415 SH
-429 QASKP
+429 
-434 DLALTLKGET
+434 
-444 SAPDRRAFG
+444 
-453 FNLRK
+453 
-458 ALVVI
+458 
-463 QVALSLV
+463 
-470 SLISAGLFVRSL
+470 
-482 RNAQAIKPGFITDNI
+482 
-497 LLAGFNLGREGMAKP
+497 
-512 QGVNFERQL
+512 
-521 VERAAALPG
+521 
-530 VQAVTIASSRPF
+530 
-542 GGGTL
+542 
-547 RTVFLEGQ
+547 TVFPEGQ
-555 ASTPNGRGVLVQL
+555 APSERGVLVQV

-578 LGIPLLQ
+578 LGIPLIT
-585 GRDFSEQDGESAP
+585 GRDFTEQDGENAP
-598 QVVIINETM
+598 QVVIVNETM
-607 ARRFW
+607 ARRYW
-612 PNQDAIGKRF
+612 PNQNAIGKRF
-622 KFFGEEFYREVVG
+622 KFFGDESYREVVG
-635 VARDTKYNGL
+635 VARDTKYNSL

-650 PFIYVPLLQNCS
+650 PFIYRPLLQNYAD
-662 GAGTLHVRATG
+662 AGTLHVRATG

-683 GVAKELAANVP
+683 GAVNELAPNLP

-700 LSDRVDQ
+700 LSDCIDQ

-755 GARSQNVLSLVVRQ
+755 GARSQNVLSLVAMQ

-778 ALGLIAAFAVT
+778 ALGLIGAFAVT

-802 DSATFVAA
+802 DPVTFVIA

-831 VDPLIALRQD
+831 VDPLIALRHD

>member
-1 MRCDCNDYTQS
+1 
-12 PTAPALKRRG
+12 
-22 DEPMETL
+22 METL

-76 PVEEPTALVSLFT
+76 PVAEPERLASVFT
-89 TDVKNPGNLPTSHLN
+89 TDAKNPGNLPTSHLN

-114 FSGLLAYSFAQLSL
+114 FSGLLAYAFAQVSL
-128 TRGETTEPVF
+128 TRGETAEPVF

-149 LGVKAALGRAF
+149 LGVKAALGRTF

-168 GAQPVVVLSHGLWQ
+168 GARPVAVLSHGLWQ

-192 GKTISLNRHDFTVIG
+192 GKTISLNRHDYTVVG
-207 IAPEGFTGT
+207 IVPEGFTGT
-216 NLGPGPDLW
+216 DLGPGPDLW
-225 VPMMMHDQAQPGFDW
+225 VPMMMHEQAQPGFDW

-260 VEQAQASLKN
+260 VSQAQASLKI

-282 NEGRGAKV
+282 NEGRGAKI

-373 VGFLVAFWAKDM
+373 VGFLVAFWARDL
-385 LRSFDPVGMGP
+385 LRSFDPVGGGP
-396 NAPPVAT
+396 NSPPVAT

-415 SLLSGVIFGLAPAL
+415 SLLSGVFFGLAPAL

-434 DLALTLKGET
+434 DLVLTLKGET
-444 SAPDRRAFG
+444 SAPARRAFG

-482 RNAQAIKPGFITDNI
+482 HNAQAINPGFITDNI
-497 LLAGFNLGREGMAKP
+497 LLADFNLGREGMVKT
-512 QGVNFERQL
+512 QGVSFQRQL
-521 VERAAALPG
+521 VERVAALPG

-542 GGGTL
+542 GGGIL
-547 RTVFLEGQ
+547 RSVFLEGQ
-555 ASTPNGRGVLVQL
+555 APTPNGRGVLVQL

-585 GRDFSEQDGESAP
+585 GRDFSEQDGEGAP

-650 PFIYVPLLQNCS
+650 PFIYVPLLQNYAD
-662 GAGTLHVRATG
+662 AGTVHVRATG
-673 DAAQITAAVR
+673 DAAQMTAAVR
-683 GVAKELAANVP
+683 GVAKELAPNLP

-700 LSDRVDQ
+700 LGDRIDQ

-723 LLALLLSSIGIYGV
+723 VLALLLSSIGIYGV

-755 GARSQNVLSLVVRQ
+755 GARSQNVLSLVVSQ

-789 RLIGSLLFGVGAA
+789 RLIGSLLFKVGAA
-802 DSATFVAA
+802 DPATFVAA

-831 VDPLIALRQD
+831 VDPLIALRHE

>member
-1 MRCDCNDYTQS
+1 
-12 PTAPALKRRG
+12 
-22 DEPMETL
+22 METL
-29 WQDIRFGFR
+29 WQDVRFGFR

-45 FTIVAAL
+45 FTLVAAL

-76 PVEEPTALVSLFT
+76 PVEEPGRLVSLFT
-89 TDVKNPGNLPTSHLN
+89 TDTKNPGNLPTSHLN

-114 FSGLLAYSFAQLSL
+114 FSGLLAYTFTQVSL

-149 LGVKAALGRAF
+149 LGVKAAMGRTF
-160 MPDEDKTP
+160 MPHEDKTP
-168 GAQPVVVLSHGLWQ
+168 GAHPVAVLSHGLWQ

-187 DTNLV
+187 DPNLV
-192 GKTISLNRHDFTVIG
+192 GKTISLNRHDFTVVG
-207 IAPEGFTGT
+207 IVPEGFTGT
-216 NLGPGPDLW
+216 DLGPGPDLW
-225 VPMMMHDQAQPGFDW
+225 VPMMMHNQTQPGFDW
-240 YNERR
+240 YDTRR
-245 GLFLNLIGRLKPGVS
+245 GLFLNMVGRLNPGVS
-260 VEQAQASLKN
+260 VSQAQASLKI
-270 FAGQLAQSFPKD
+270 FAGQLAQSYPRD
-282 NEGRGAKV
+282 NEGRSAKV
-290 VPLLQARIDPDGSG
+290 IPLLQARIDPDGSG
-304 QLLLASGVMMA
+304 QLLLASGVMMG

-336 SARRKEIAMRLAL
+336 SDRRKEIAMRLAL

-359 LLTESLVLSLVGGV
+359 LLTESLVLSSVGGV
-373 VGFLVAFWAKDM
+373 VGFLVAFWAKDL
-385 LRSFDPVGMGP
+385 LRSFNPVGGGP
-396 NAPPVAT
+396 NAPPIAT

-434 DLALTLKGET
+434 DLVLTLKGET
-444 SAPDRRAFG
+444 PATSRRAFG

-482 RNAQAIKPGFITDNI
+482 RNAQAINPGFVTDNI

-512 QGVNFERQL
+512 QGVNFQRQL
-521 VERAAALPG
+521 AERVAVAPG
-530 VQAVTIASSRPF
+530 VQAVTIASNRPF
-542 GGGTL
+542 GGGL
-547 RTVFLEGQ
+547 MRSVFLEGQ
-555 ASTPNGRGVLVQL
+555 APMPNGRGVLVQL

-585 GRDFSEQDGESAP
+585 GRDFSEQDGEGAP

-650 PFIYVPLLQNCS
+650 PFIYVPLLQNYS

-683 GVAKELAANVP
+683 GVVKELAPNVP

-707 SLDGQR
+707 SLNGQR

-769 GMALVMGGV
+769 GMALVIGGV
-778 ALGLIAAFAVT
+778 ALGLIGAFAVM

-802 DSATFVAA
+802 DPATFVAA

-831 VDPLIALRQD
+831 VDPLIALRHD